1 MKTRFLSRRDVER
14 ISADPQY
21 YLSTGAIP
29 AVKVALLSFVSP
41 DGFGG
46 TEVTEPKLDS
56 YWFRVFKQRF
66 HDIDPSKS
74 RAAIVQQYVLFD
86 EQQAEDIIEFL
97 LEVEDETQE
106 IWTHCEAGVSRS
118 AAVAKYISYAYG
130 CMFPESYSLY
140 NRHVFS
146 TLVKAHNKRSYD
158 GRPYPGQRFQK
169 DCDD

>member
-21 YLSTGAIP
+21 YLNLRAIP
-29 AVKVALLSFVSP
+29 AARVALLSFVSP

-46 TEVTEPKLDS
+46 TDVTEPKLDS

-74 RAAIVQQYVLFD
+74 RAAIVQQYVMFD
-86 EQQAEDIIEFL
+86 EQQAEDIITFL
-97 LEVEDETQE
+97 LEVEIDAHE
-106 IWTHCEAGVSRS
+106 IWAHCEAGVSRS
-118 AAVAKYISYAYG
+118 AAAAKYIAYAYG
-130 CMFPESYSLY
+130 CEFPETYSLY

-146 TLVKAHNKRSYD
+146 TLVKAHNKRAYD
-158 GRPYPGQRFQK
+158 GQPYPGQCFQK